1 MLPKVRSRTAT
12 LAASVVMAAASL
24 GACSRTAEGV
34 KQDTSRAVDNVKA
47 GMETIDV
54 KTALVSDAT
63 LDASNIN
70 VDTYGDRKLVVLR
83 GTVPTAAQKDE
94 AGRIAQQ
101 EAPGYRIDNQL
112 TVAPKK

>member
-1 MLPKVRSRTAT
+1 MSLRAVT
-12 LAASVVMAAASL
+12 VAAALLTGAMSL
-24 GACSRTAEGV
+24 AACSRTAEGV
-34 KQDTSRAVDNVKA
+34 KADTSRAVDNVKA

-54 KTALVSDAT
+54 KTALLSDAT
-63 LDASNIN
+63 LDASQIN

-94 AGRIAQQ
+94 AGRIARQ

-112 TVAPKK
+112 TVAPRQ